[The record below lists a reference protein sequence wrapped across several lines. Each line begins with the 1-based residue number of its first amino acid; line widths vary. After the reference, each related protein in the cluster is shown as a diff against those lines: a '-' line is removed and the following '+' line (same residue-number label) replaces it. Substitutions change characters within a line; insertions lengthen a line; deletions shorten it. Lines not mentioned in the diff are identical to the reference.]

1 MVYCE
6 DVKRNAK
13 TSYMPLRGDE
23 KFIDAVLNTRVSELE
38 RGVLER
44 NYNQHSR
51 HTHTACRVVSRPSS
65 LELRSRVRLSV
76 HNFRAYS
83 YGLQ

>member
-51 HTHTACRVVSRPSS
+51 YTHTASHGPVP
-65 LELRSRVRLSV
+65 RST
-76 HNFRAYS
+76 AAAC
-83 YGLQ
+83 G